1 MKFKSEQTELK
12 LHRIANVIVESDSAL
27 DKNQTYDR
35 TDLIALSQVFN
46 VPESDIKKIYE
57 NFFEITKFPMIFKL
71 NK

>member
-12 LHRIANVIVESDSAL
+12 LHKIANVIVESDSAL

>member
-46 VPESDIKKIYE
+46 VPESDIKKVYE